1 LSAKTLSLTN
11 HKCPAII
18 NQAPGVPIVFLHGYS
33 YTSEVWPK
41 TGITDILKEKQLP
54 FLALDMPYGLRSR
67 CKPKTRNTETNIA
80 VIKEATQSTF
90 GAVPPILVGASLGGH
105 IALNYAAR
113 LPVKALFLLAPVRT
127 LQEELTQAYSQF
139 NFPVRIIIG
148 SEDRIASTEE
158 LRELAGKLPNGKLI
172 IYENAGHSAYIT
184 FPERFRRDLLELY
197 ALVEQKPTAWQR
209 QRTGLAQSPSRS
221 QP

>member
-11 HKCPAII
+11 HKCPAVI

-54 FLALDMPYGLRSR
+54 FLAIDMPYGLRSR
-67 CKPKTRNTETNIA
+67 CQPKTRNTETNIA

>member
-1 LSAKTLSLTN
+1 MSAKTLSLTN

-18 NQAPGVPIVFLHGYS
+18 NRAPGIPIVFLHGYS
-33 YTSEVWPK
+33 YTSDVWLK

-80 VIKEATQSTF
+80 VIKEATQSIF

-105 IALNYAAR
+105 MALYYAVR

-127 LQEELTQAYSQF
+127 LQEELLQAYSQF
-139 NFPVRIIIG
+139 SFPVRIIIG
-148 SEDRIASTEE
+148 SEDRIASNEE
-158 LRELAGKLPNGKLI
+158 LRELAGKLPNGKLT
-172 IYENAGHSAYIT
+172 IYEEAGHSAYLT
-184 FPERFRRDLLELY
+184 FPERFKRDLLELY
-197 ALVEQKPTAWQR
+197 ALIEQ
-209 QRTGLAQSPSRS
+209 
-221 QP
+221 